1 LYKENDMSD
10 GVPKSRVTLTYDT
23 RQPEGREKPREL
35 PFRLLV
41 VGDLGGNKED
51 LPLDARRVRQLN
63 GRNLGEVMKGLKI
76 RIPGIALNETGDRK
90 LDVLVD
96 SISSFSPDSILKT
109 VTGQKATAGA
119 VDAALKDAWGKDATA
134 DKLWPGDPTLAAK
147 WAQREQVVAFQ
158 KSFQN
163 SKTLRAALK
172 SFSTPATAEDRD
184 KRAKAIEA
192 MKAQLATKKTS
203 GTPAA
208 TAATPAKTPAAP
220 AAPSDGGAP

>member
-1 LYKENDMSD
+1 MSD

-41 VGDLGGNKED
+41 LGDLGGDKQD
-51 LPLDARRVRQLN
+51 LPVDERRVRQLN
-63 GRNLGEVMKGLKI
+63 GRNLGEVIKGLKI
-76 RIPGIALNETGDRK
+76 RVPAIALNEAGDRK

-96 SISSFSPDSILKT
+96 SLSSFSPDSVLRT
-109 VTGQKATAGA
+109 LTGQKATAS

-134 DKLWPGDPTLAAK
+134 DKLWPGDPTLMAK
-147 WAQREQVVAFQ
+147 WALRENVVAFQ

-184 KRAKAIEA
+184 KRVKAIEA
-192 MKAQLATKKTS
+192 MKTQLASKK
-203 GTPAA
+203 PAA
-208 TAATPAKTPAAP
+208 KPAASPAAP
-220 AAPSDGGAP
+220 AATTPTATPTEGGTK